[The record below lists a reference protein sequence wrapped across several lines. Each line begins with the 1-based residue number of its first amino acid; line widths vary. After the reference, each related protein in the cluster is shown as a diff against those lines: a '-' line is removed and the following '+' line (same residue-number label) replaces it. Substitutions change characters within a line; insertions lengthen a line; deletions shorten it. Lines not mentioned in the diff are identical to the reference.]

1 MHPILNGVNMPTKHH
16 IKAFLQR
23 KKIEQFYAVQTCN
36 NYQRDLAL
44 FADYLQTTGI
54 LDWKLA
60 RQSTVLGFISQRFRQ
75 GIKGNSIQRE
85 LSAIRSFYDYLIQQ
99 QVIDKNPT
107 HGVKV
112 QKSAQQLP
120 AIFYQDQIDQLLKP
134 HHSDNDLKVR
144 DLAMFELMY
153 SSGLR
158 LAELASTNI
167 RDIDV
172 QCRQMI
178 VTGKGNKMR
187 FLPVGKKAVT
197 AVKKWL
203 KRRPNFESNEFQALF
218 LSKQGNRLSRC
229 SIQRRLKLLAKSQS
243 LNIHVKSHMLIHSF
257 ATHLLVSGAD
267 IRVIQELLGH
277 SDISTT
283 QIYTHLD
290 FNHLSKVYKSAHPR
304 AKRMEE
310 S

>member
-1 MHPILNGVNMPTKHH
+1 MPTKHH
-16 IKAFLQR
+16 IKTFLQR
-23 KKIEQFYAVQTCN
+23 KKIEQFYALDTCDD
-36 NYQRDLAL
+36 YRRDLAL
-44 FADYLQTTGI
+44 FAGYLETTGVI
-54 LDWKLA
+54 DWKLA
-60 RQSTVLGFISQRFRQ
+60 RPSTVLGFIGQRFRQ

-85 LSAIRSFYDYLIQQ
+85 LSSIRSFYDYLIQQ
-99 QVIDKNPT
+99 QVITKNPT
-107 HGVKV
+107 DGVKS
-112 QKSAQQLP
+112 QKSAYKLP
-120 AIFYQDQIDQLLKP
+120 KIFYEEQVEQLLKS
-134 HHSDNDLKVR
+134 HHRDDDLKVR

-158 LAELASTNI
+158 LAELASMNL

-178 VTGKGNKMR
+178 VTGKGNKTR
-187 FLPVGKKAVT
+187 YLPVGKKAVT

-203 KRRPNFESNEFQALF
+203 KRRLKFETNELQALF
-218 LSKQGNRLSRC
+218 LSKQGNRLSKY
-229 SIQRRLKLLAKSQS
+229 SIQSRLKLLAKSQS
-243 LNIHVKSHMLIHSF
+243 LISHVNPHMLRHSF

-290 FNHLSKVYKSAHPR
+290 YNHLSRVYKNAHPR
-304 AKRMEE
+304 AKRMDE

>member
-1 MHPILNGVNMPTKHH
+1 MPTKHH
-16 IKAFLQR
+16 IKTFLQR
-23 KKIEQFYAVQTCN
+23 KKIEQFYADDTCDD
-36 NYQRDLAL
+36 YQRDLAL
-44 FADYLQTTGI
+44 FADFLETSGV

-60 RQSTVLGFISQRFRQ
+60 RQSTIIEFIGQRFRQ
-75 GIKGNSIQRE
+75 GVKGNSIQRE
-85 LSAIRSFYDYLIQQ
+85 LSSIRSFYDYLIDQ
-99 QVIDKNPT
+99 QVIIKNPT
-107 HGVKV
+107 DGVKA
-112 QKSAQQLP
+112 QKSAYKLP
-120 AIFYQDQIDQLLKP
+120 KIFYEEQVEQLLKS
-134 HHSDNDLKVR
+134 HHRDNDLKVR

-158 LAELASTNI
+158 LAELASMNL

-172 QCRQMI
+172 QCSQMI

-187 FLPVGKKAVT
+187 FLPVGKRAIT
-197 AVKKWL
+197 AIKKWL
-203 KRRPNFESNEFQALF
+203 KRRPNFETNELQALF
-218 LSKQGNRLSRC
+218 LSKQGNRLSKY
-229 SIQRRLKLLAKSQS
+229 SIQSRLKLLAKSQS
-243 LNIHVKSHMLIHSF
+243 LNIHVNPHMLRHSF

-290 FNHLSKVYKSAHPR
+290 YNHLSKVHKNAHPR
-304 AKRMEE
+304 AKRMDE

>member
-1 MHPILNGVNMPTKHH
+1 MPTKHH
-16 IKAFLQR
+16 IKTFLQR
-23 KKIEQFYAVQTCN
+23 KKIEQFYSDDTCDD
-36 NYQRDLAL
+36 YQRDLAL
-44 FADYLQTTGI
+44 FAEYLETKGV

-60 RQSTVLGFISQRFRQ
+60 KQSTILGFIGQRFRQ
-75 GIKGNSIQRE
+75 GVKGNSIQRE
-85 LSAIRSFYDYLIQQ
+85 LSSIRSFYYYLIQQ
-99 QVIDKNPT
+99 QVITKNPT
-107 HGVKV
+107 DGVKA
-112 QKSAQQLP
+112 QKSAYKLP
-120 AIFYQDQIDQLLKP
+120 KIFYEEQVEQLLKS
-134 HHSDNDLKVR
+134 HHRDNDLKVR

-158 LAELASTNI
+158 LAELASMNLQ
-167 RDIDV
+167 DIDF

-187 FLPVGKKAVT
+187 FLPVGHKAVT

-203 KRRPNFESNEFQALF
+203 KRRPNFETYELQALF
-218 LSKQGNRLSRC
+218 LSKQGKRISRY
-229 SIQRRLKLLAKSQS
+229 SIQSRLKLLTKSQS
-243 LNIHVKSHMLIHSF
+243 LDIHVNPHMLRHSF

-290 FNHLSKVYKSAHPR
+290 YNHLSKVYNNAHPR
-304 AKRMEE
+304 AKRMDEL
-310 S
+310 

>member
-1 MHPILNGVNMPTKHH
+1 MPTKHP

-23 KKIEQFYAVQTCN
+23 KKIEKFYAVETCN
-36 NYQRDLAL
+36 DYQRDLAL

-54 LDWKLA
+54 LDWKIA
-60 RQSTVLGFISQRFRQ
+60 RQSTVLGFISQRFRE
-75 GIKGNSIQRE
+75 GVKGNSIQRE
-85 LSAIRSFYDYLIQQ
+85 LSSIRSFYDYLIHQ
-99 QVIDKNPT
+99 QVITKNPT
-107 HGVKV
+107 DGVKA
-112 QKSAQQLP
+112 QKSANKLP
-120 AIFYQDQIDQLLKP
+120 KIFYEEEVEQLLKS
-134 HHSDNDLKVR
+134 HHRDNDLKVR

-158 LAELASTNI
+158 LTELASINI
-167 RDIDV
+167 QDIDV

-203 KRRPNFESNEFQALF
+203 KRRPNFDTNELQALF
-218 LSKQGNRLSRC
+218 LSKQGNRLSRY
-229 SIQRRLKLLAKSQS
+229 SIQSRLKLLAKAQS
-243 LNIHVKSHMLIHSF
+243 LDIHVNPHMLRHSF
-257 ATHLLVSGAD
+257 ATHLLVSGANL
-267 IRVIQELLGH
+267 RVIQELLGH

-283 QIYTHLD
+283 EIYTHLD
-290 FNHLSKVYKSAHPR
+290 FNHLTKVYNNAHPR
-304 AKRMEE
+304 AKRMDD